1 MKTRLAYYKIAPEG
15 MKAMEVME
23 SYTKNCGLEPLL
35 LELVKLRASQ
45 LNGCAYCI
53 DMHSKDARTKG
64 ETEQRLYGLS
74 AWRECPFY
82 SERER
87 AALGLTEAATLI
99 SQNHVPDEV
108 YAEAKTHFS
117 NEELINL
124 MMAIVTINAW
134 NRFAITFQ
142 SLAGSYQPNHLVTGN
157 K

>member
-1 MKTRLAYYKIAPEG
+1 MKSRLAYYKIAPEA
-15 MKAMEVME
+15 MKAMEAME
-23 SYTKNCGLEPLL
+23 SYTKHCGLEPLL

-53 DMHSKDARTKG
+53 DMHSKDARTLG

-82 SERER
+82 SDRER
-87 AALGLTEAATLI
+87 AALAFTEAVTRI
-99 SQNHVPDEV
+99 SENHVPDDI
-108 YAEAKTHFS
+108 YAEATAHFS
-117 NEELINL
+117 NEELVNL
-124 MMAIVTINAW
+124 MIAIVTINAW

-142 SLAGSYQPNHLVTGN
+142 SPTGSYQPNHFVVN